1 MNRTKIHG
9 KKSSKPLKIEDIRPA
24 KEPTAKTYITFKIQ
38 RKYLLFLP
46 VIFILIIAIIGI
58 VNYHNTHKFDN
69 QKSPNQVESLVGKHI
84 VLPTGETPTL
94 ATITG
99 HDKLD
104 HSSILYTKGKDGDRV
119 LIYVQAGFVYIYRPS
134 IDRIVAVGPVSVDQG
149 IPESKNTSITIVDST
164 SRPTI
169 AQQVKDKIQT
179 AYPFSKVSIGSSTN
193 KPNFPYTLIIDN
205 TDNKDNLVND
215 LSSLLNAKRG
225 VVPLSEDKLSGDMEI
240 IIGTDY
246 QGQ

>member
-1 MNRTKIHG
+1 MNKTKIRG

-24 KEPTAKTYITFKIQ
+24 KEPNVKTYITFKI
-38 RKYLLFLP
+38 RKKYLLFLP
-46 VIFILIIAIIGI
+46 AIAILIIVVIGI
-58 VNYHNTHKFDN
+58 INYHNTHKFDN
-69 QKSPNQVESLVGKHI
+69 QKSLNQVVSLVGRHI

-104 HSSILYTKGKDGDRV
+104 HSSILYSKGKDGDRV
-119 LIYVQAGFVYIYRPS
+119 LIYVQAGLVYIYRPS

-149 IPESKNTSITIVDST
+149 IPESKNASITIEDST
-164 SRPTI
+164 NRPTI
-169 AQQVKDKIQT
+169 AQQVKDKVQT
-179 AYPFSKVSIGSSTN
+179 AYPYSKVSIGSGTN
-193 KPNFPYTLIIDN
+193 KPNFPSTLIIDN
-205 TDNKDNLVND
+205 TNNKDNLVND
-215 LSSLLNAKRG
+215 LTSLLNAKRG
-225 VVPLSEDKLSGDMEI
+225 VVPLSEDKLSSDMEI